1 MNLSCRPFAQA
12 RLEEKIEEMLE
23 HSGLPSHRLELE
35 ITETVLM
42 DDPQR
47 AINLLRRLKDKG
59 IRIAIDD
66 FGTGYSSLSYLRSFP
81 IDRLKIDR
89 SFVTTSLTDPSGAAI
104 VTAIIS
110 LARSLG
116 ITTIA
121 EGVET
126 EDQRLFLL
134 QQGCDEVQGYLMG
147 RPMPDGAIASFLTR
161 HADGGDGAVPSW
173 SSHG

>member
-1 MNLSCRPFAQA
+1 
-12 RLEEKIEEMLE
+12 
-23 HSGLPSHRLELE
+23 
-35 ITETVLM
+35 M

-47 AINLLRRLKDKG
+47 ASTLLRRLKEKG

-89 SFVTTSLTDPSGAAI
+89 SFVSSCLTDPSGAAI

-126 EDQRLFLL
+126 EDQRFFLI
-134 QQGCDEVQGYLMG
+134 QKGCDEVQGYLTG
-147 RPMPDGAIASFLTR
+147 RPMAAESIASFLARPAATPAGVLPLPLR
-161 HADGGDGAVPSW
+161 RPGHADSADRSAPF
-173 SSHG
+173 